1 VNNSVQPHPGNPGRR
16 EAAWL
21 VAPMALRG
29 LQSRGQRQCDDR
41 QARRPEMRETP
52 AGVRAKPGSPARGR
66 RVQSPA
72 ASLKPGRVNR
82 AFRRQARI
90 STDRKKPRPDRR
102 WSGLQEGKPVQS
114 TPTAQIGNS
123 PHYPRRWSSGSL
135 AMLAATRRAGAL
147 AAHAGICAGGAVRNG
162 RPYRDHRLKEWRE
175 VRTKPDCSL

>member
-123 PHYPRRWSSGSL
+123 PHYHGAGVRQLGAVGGDALGRCVSSARRDL
-135 AMLAATRRAGAL
+135 
-147 AAHAGICAGGAVRNG
+147 CGGAVRNR

>member
-1 VNNSVQPHPGNPGRR
+1 QGGGKR
-16 EAAWL
+16 
-21 VAPMALRG
+21 RG
-29 LQSRGQRQCDDR
+29 LGLSIIALSLTRDCKPRKAKGATQT
-41 QARRPEMRETP
+41 REEREPP
-52 AGVRAKPGSPARGR
+52 AGVRAKRGSPAHGR

-123 PHYPRRWSSGSL
+123 PYYPRRWSSGSL
-135 AMLAATRRAGAL
+135 ALLAAMRWAASLLSTAERSSSSHARRTLIEAESERHGDFCFPSVAP
-147 AAHAGICAGGAVRNG
+147 A
-162 RPYRDHRLKEWRE
+162 
-175 VRTKPDCSL
+175 

>member
-123 PHYPRRWSSGSL
+123 PHYHG
-135 AMLAATRRAGAL
+135 AGVRQL
-147 AAHAGICAGGAVRNG
+147 GAVGGDALG
-162 RPYRDHRLKEWRE
+162 RCVSSARRDLCGGGGQKW
-175 VRTKPDCSL
+175 PSLPRPSVERMEGSPN